1 MCCAMRCMCDPSR
14 SSEAMLLGLFS
25 SMCPMRRSCVHSC
38 AYSASFAGKGSPTG
52 WSSRNNCSSLH
63 LTARRSNQE
72 VSCGFIPNPPS
83 TFARCRVTSNLVM
96 RSSIPSRP
104 VLEKTMSSTMAFIRD
119 SSPKG
124 LYRSDK
130 LWSTNVTGSTCT
142 PFVNPPLIRACGG
155 MVSISSLAPPR
166 SADATYAAFRAT
178 GISSRIDHSI
188 TSRVQF
194 RKGN

>member
-1 MCCAMRCMCDPSR
+1 M
-14 SSEAMLLGLFS
+14 
-25 SMCPMRRSCVHSC
+25 
-38 AYSASFAGKGSPTG
+38 
-52 WSSRNNCSSLH
+52 
-63 LTARRSNQE
+63 
-72 VSCGFIPNPPS
+72 SCGFIPNPPS
-83 TFARCRVTSNLVM
+83 TFARCSVTSNLVM

-119 SSPKG
+119 CSPKG

-130 LWSTNVTGSTCT
+130 LWSTNVTGSTYT

-178 GISSRIDHSI
+178 DISSRIDHSI

-194 RKGN
+194 RKGNQFCMCGPHAGGPLWCSWLYIWPMMPHTMHRRAMPLRTFILSRTLCFHSGFA